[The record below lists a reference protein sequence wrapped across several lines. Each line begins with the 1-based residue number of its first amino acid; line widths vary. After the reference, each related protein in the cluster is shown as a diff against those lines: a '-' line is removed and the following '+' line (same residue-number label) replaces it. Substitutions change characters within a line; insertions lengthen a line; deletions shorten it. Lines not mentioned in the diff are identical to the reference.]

1 MNPVH
6 VDLEKN
12 INSVVK
18 RDNMNQSLTV
28 SPSMILGRF
37 NNAKIISQNEFG
49 FEVQTEDESRCL
61 FPNKY
66 ITEDMKIGDIIKVF
80 IYTDSEDRMV
90 ATTETPKAEL
100 GEFALLEVVDVT
112 DFGAFVDWGIVK
124 DLLVP
129 RSAQEKPYKVG
140 EKHVIRI
147 TFDNDTHRLIGVG
160 KTKPFVSRD
169 TSKLKEK
176 IEVSIIVL
184 DRTDLGFKV
193 FVNNQFDGLIFHNE
207 IFKEINYGDTYQA
220 YIKKIRDDGKLDVS
234 LQAIGAQK
242 VEGDTQVILDY
253 IKENGGMMPYNSKS
267 DAELIKK
274 VFGLS
279 KKAYKRA
286 LSTLRE
292 SKKIRIEE
300 NGCFLL

>member
-1 MNPVH
+1 MNPVL
-6 VDLEKN
+6 VDQEKN

-18 RDNMNQSLTV
+18 RDNMNQPTI
-28 SPSMILGRF
+28 SPSMILGRY
-37 NNAKIISQNEFG
+37 NYAKIISQNDFG
-49 FEVQTEDESRCL
+49 FEVQTADASQCL
-61 FPNKY
+61 FPNRY
-66 ITEDMKIGDIIKVF
+66 ITEEMKIGDIIKVF

-90 ATTETPKAEL
+90 ATTETPKAQL

-112 DFGAFVDWGIVK
+112 NIGAFVDWGIVK

-140 EKHVIRI
+140 EKHVIRV

-176 IEVSIIVL
+176 MEVSIIIL
-184 DRTDLGFKV
+184 DKTDLGFKV

-207 IFKEINYGDTYQA
+207 IFKEVQYGDTMQA
-220 YIKKIRDDGKLDVS
+220 YIKKIRSDGKLDIS
-234 LQAIGAQK
+234 LQAIGAQR
-242 VEGDTQVILDY
+242 VAGDTEVILNY
-253 IKENGGMMPYNSKS
+253 INEHGGMMPYNSKS

-279 KKAYKRA
+279 KKSYKKA

-292 SKKIRIEE
+292 SGKIRVEE
-300 NGCFLL
+300 NGSFLI